1 MIIFHRFQIK
11 WLILK
16 YSQYRG
22 KKNIS
27 YLLRIAFTT
36 STFVALMYDG
46 TSKERRKE
54 NMARVQITR
63 RKTSMKIVNSKQP
76 RANLALTLNT
86 ANIQLVTLII
96 TSTRFCFP
104 IYSAIQPFPGSRWKS
119 LLFLILHVSTFRIRF
134 DTEFRYVVR

>member
-1 MIIFHRFQIK
+1 MVDLKIFAAQKKEKYMKLITRCIYDIYFRRFNVR
-11 WLILK
+11 W
-16 YSQYRG
+16 
-22 KKNIS
+22 
-27 YLLRIAFTT
+27 
-36 STFVALMYDG
+36 D

-96 TSTRFCFP
+96 TSIRFCFP
-104 IYSAIQPFPGSRWKS
+104 IYSAIQPSPWKS
-119 LLFLILHVSTFRIRF
+119 LFFLVLHVFAFRIRF

>member
-1 MIIFHRFQIK
+1 MADLKIFAVKKKEKYIKLITRCVYDIYFRRF
-11 WLILK
+11 
-16 YSQYRG
+16 
-22 KKNIS
+22 N
-27 YLLRIAFTT
+27 
-36 STFVALMYDG
+36 YDG

-54 NMARVQITR
+54 NMARAQITR
-63 RKTSMKIVNSKQP
+63 RKTSMKIVNSKQL

-104 IYSAIQPFPGSRWKS
+104 IYSAIQPSPGSRWKS
-119 LLFLILHVSTFRIRF
+119 LLFLVLHVSTFRIRF